1 MVIMDRFCKSRIS
14 FWMMAAVLIVVVGC
28 SLGQADDAPGLGG
41 LSMLAALA
49 MVLHALVLAGLLVR
63 RRARLIGSGVV
74 GFLCV
79 VAPVVLYGDGEIAFP
94 SLLWLALPIGIA
106 ILVIVV
112 KQWHK

>member
-49 MVLHALVLAGLLVR
+49 MVLAGLLVR

-74 GFLCV
+74 GLLCV
-79 VAPVVLYGDGEIAFP
+79 VAPVMLYGDGEIAFP